1 MIKRQLKDA
10 LKKRIDYKKAI
21 VVLGP
26 RQVGKTT
33 LITEIASELS
43 KEYLYING
51 DDPAVRLAWNN
62 PSQAF
67 INKYIGN
74 YKVIVIDEAQ
84 RMENIGLSAKMII
97 DAKKN
102 IQLFLSGSSSL
113 EIASKLNEPLT
124 GRKWEYRLY
133 PLSWAEINRQFSFAK
148 TISLLNDFLVTG
160 MYPEVITDPENAGEI
175 LSNLAG
181 SYLYKDIL
189 ESGGI
194 RRPDILLKLL
204 QALAWQVGNE
214 VSYNELAQ
222 TVGADKATVNAYID
236 LLEKTFVIFR
246 LNPFARNLRNEI
258 SSTRKIYFY
267 DNGVRNTIIN
277 NFAPVSQRNDTGA
290 LWENFIISERKKQL
304 AYNGFYGNTYFWRN
318 TNQAEIDYIEEQDG
332 KISACELKW
341 NPKTKFSFPKTFL
354 TEYRPV
360 ETRIIHRDNY
370 WEWLSPEETTFIPN
384 TNH

>member
-1 MIKRQLKDA
+1 MIKRALETVLKS
-10 LKKRIDYKKAI
+10 KIDHKKAI

-33 LITEIASELS
+33 LISGIAAGLT
-43 KEYLYING
+43 KDYLYING
-51 DDPAVRLAWNN
+51 DDPSIRLAWNN

-67 INKYIGN
+67 IKNYISDH
-74 YKVIVIDEAQ
+74 KVIVIDEAQ
-84 RMENIGLSAKMII
+84 RLENIGLSAKMII
-97 DAKKN
+97 DAKED

-113 EIASKLNEPLT
+113 EIASKVNEPLT

-133 PLSWAEINRQFSFAK
+133 PLSWAEIKDHFSFAK
-148 TISLLNDFLVTG
+148 TLPRLDEFLVTG
-160 MYPEVITDPENAGEI
+160 MYPDVINNPEDGKEI
-175 LSNLAG
+175 LTNLAG

-204 QALAWQVGNE
+204 QALAWQIGNE

-222 TVGADKATVNAYID
+222 TVGADKATVSEYID
-236 LLEKTFVIFR
+236 LLEKAFVIFR

-277 NFAPVSQRNDTGA
+277 NFAPASQRGDIGP

-318 TNQAEIDYIEEQDG
+318 TAQAEIDYVEEQDG
-332 KISACELKW
+332 ELSAYELKW
-341 NPKTKFSFPKTFL
+341 SPKAKVRFPKAFVT
-354 TEYRPV
+354 TYHPP
-360 ETRIIHRDNY
+360 TTQTIHRDNY
-370 WEWLSPEETTFIPN
+370 WEWLASNEK
-384 TNH
+384 

>member
-1 MIKRQLKDA
+1 MINRSLESI
-10 LKKRIDYKKAI
+10 LKKKIDYKKAI

-33 LITEIASELS
+33 LINKIASGITGDF
-43 KEYLYING
+43 LYING

-67 INKYIGN
+67 INNYIGN

-84 RMENIGLSAKMII
+84 RIENIGLSAKMII
-97 DAKKN
+97 DSKKG

-113 EIASKLNEPLT
+113 EIASKINEPLT

-133 PLSWAEINRQFSFAK
+133 PFSWSEVKEHFSFAK
-148 TISLLNDFLVTG
+148 TTPRLEDFLVTG
-160 MYPEVITDPENAGEI
+160 MYPEVITNPANAREI

-189 ESGGI
+189 ELAGI
-194 RRPDILLKLL
+194 RKPEILLKLL

-222 TVGADKATVNAYID
+222 VVGADKATISEYID
-236 LLEKTFVIFR
+236 LLEKAFVVFR
-246 LNPFARNLRNEI
+246 LTPFARNLRNEI
-258 SSTRKIYFY
+258 SSTRKVYFY

-277 NFAPVSQRNDTGA
+277 NFAPIPQRDDVGA

-304 AYNGFYGNTYFWRN
+304 AYLGFYGNTYFWR
-318 TNQAEIDYIEEQDG
+318 TTGQAEIDYIEEQDG
-332 KISACELKW
+332 KVSAYELKW
-341 NPKTKFSFPKTFL
+341 NPKAKVRFPAAFLSEYHPPVTK
-354 TEYRPV
+354 V
-360 ETRIIHRDNY
+360 IHRDNY
-370 WEWLSPEETTFIPN
+370 WEWLSPG
-384 TNH
+384 